1 MDVRR
6 AALFVAAATV
16 LAGCDPMADCS
27 PGLLEHFGDP
37 RPGFMVFFDAG
48 SSTLSETA
56 HETIRSALKYAT
68 RPDATTIALEGH
80 TDSTGGGNV
89 NADLSRRRAEAVR
102 KALVAA
108 GISETRI
115 SIVAHGASRLLI
127 PGNPHAP
134 DNRRVE
140 ITVWIPTEESIV
152 GYRDCPEGFRRA
164 PSTTD
169 RR

>member
-6 AALFVAAATV
+6 AALFVAAATA

-27 PGLLEHFGDP
+27 PGLLERFGSP
-37 RPGFMVFFDAG
+37 RAGFMVFFGAG
-48 SSTLSETA
+48 SSALSEQA
-56 HETIRSALKYAT
+56 HDTIRAALRYAT
-68 RPDATTIALEGH
+68 RPDATTITLEGH
-80 TDSTGGGNV
+80 ADATGAAAV
-89 NADLSRRRAEAVR
+89 NLDLSRRRAEAVR

-108 GISETRI
+108 SISEVRI
-115 SIVAHGASRLLI
+115 SIVVYGDRRPLLI
-127 PGNPHAP
+127 GNPRSP

-140 ITVWIPTEESIV
+140 ITVSLPTEEWIV
-152 GYRDCPEGFRRA
+152 GYRSCPDGFRRA